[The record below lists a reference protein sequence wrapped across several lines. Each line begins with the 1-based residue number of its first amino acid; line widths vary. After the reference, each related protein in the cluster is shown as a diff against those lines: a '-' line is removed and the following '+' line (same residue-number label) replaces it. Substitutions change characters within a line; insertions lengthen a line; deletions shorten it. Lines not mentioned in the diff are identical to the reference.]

1 MQNQKRKKYMSEKET
16 SKQIALQTAMCFDI
30 FIVLFLAVSFPQIYH
45 HFYWLRSGKFS
56 SGLFDSFSKW
66 N

>member
-1 MQNQKRKKYMSEKET
+1 MQNQKRKKYMSEKKT

-45 HFYWLRSGKFS
+45 HFY
-56 SGLFDSFSKW
+56 
-66 N
+66 